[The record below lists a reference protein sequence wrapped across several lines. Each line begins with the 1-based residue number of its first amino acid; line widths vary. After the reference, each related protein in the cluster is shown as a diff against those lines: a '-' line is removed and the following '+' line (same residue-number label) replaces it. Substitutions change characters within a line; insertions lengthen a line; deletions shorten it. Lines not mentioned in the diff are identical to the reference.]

1 MRGQSL
7 LRLAIGAIAV
17 MALIWF
23 IASFFMLGDEN
34 PRSAL
39 EGAHYALAAMG
50 RAA

>member
-7 LRLAIGAIAV
+7 LRLVIGVIAA

-39 EGAHYALAAMG
+39 DAPHYAASETG
-50 RAA
+50 RVG